1 MASVTQKI
9 SNYILGIS
17 NQPDEKKF
25 PGQVNDLVNG
35 VPDVMDQLTKRPGSH
50 LISAIS
56 PSTAANSKW
65 FTIYTR
71 DDESY
76 DGIDG
81 DVISNFFV
89 CFSS

>member
-50 LISAIS
+50 LISALT
-56 PSTAANSKW
+56 PSTAANARW
-65 FTIYTR
+65 F
-71 DDESY
+71 
-76 DGIDG
+76 
-81 DVISNFFV
+81 ISLLDANKV
-89 CFSS
+89 N